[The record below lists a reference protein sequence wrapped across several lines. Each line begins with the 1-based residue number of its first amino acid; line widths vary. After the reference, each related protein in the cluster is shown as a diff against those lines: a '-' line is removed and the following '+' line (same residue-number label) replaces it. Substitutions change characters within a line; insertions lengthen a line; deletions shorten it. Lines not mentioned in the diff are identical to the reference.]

1 MITKRFLF
9 VVEIFPCSP
18 SSLLRLF
25 NINQIILSMTWV
37 LMITMM
43 INLINTIIHSRS
55 LRQLYPE
62 HGSAMVWEYD
72 QLLAKKPNRLECQL
86 SFQLLFHFWS
96 NELELIDRADAVFPA
111 HQDSGW
117 IWWSFWSASG
127 HLNHHHHQHVVWI
140 SQLLHSVCLW
150 NPNNN
155 ERDDI
160 VGKLTRYWYTPEG
173 LPTATATCSLAIND
187 ADQASSWI
195 SSLHHHCI
203 LIASSSSS
211 SPSLF
216 FVRRIVFSQIIKLP
230 RPMAAWGDYYDL
242 KSNSQMSTF
251 TRVVDLVMIPPCC
264 DDFGQGSA
272 RIS

>member
-1 MITKRFLF
+1 MIILISIWSSK
-9 VVEIFPCSP
+9 PSP
-18 SSLLRLF
+18 SSACG
-25 NINQIILSMTWV
+25 MD
-37 LMITMM
+37 ITIATLCM
-43 INLINTIIHSRS
+43 S
-55 LRQLYPE
+55 L
-62 HGSAMVWEYD
+62 
-72 QLLAKKPNRLECQL
+72 KK
-86 SFQLLFHFWS
+86 
-96 NELELIDRADAVFPA
+96 
-111 HQDSGW
+111 
-117 IWWSFWSASG
+117 
-127 HLNHHHHQHVVWI
+127 
-140 SQLLHSVCLW
+140 
-150 NPNNN
+150 NNN

-211 SPSLF
+211 SPSSF
-216 FVRRIVFSQIIKLP
+216 FVRRIVFSQITKLP

-251 TRVVDLVMIPPCC
+251 SRIVDLVMIPPCC